1 MEATKQPPPDD
12 EGPRS
17 RPKHRGRRLMR
28 TQSKEETLMAQTAAV
43 KQSKANAR
51 AQHREP
57 EEDPDAMHPAH
68 HRARRLVRPHQRREK
83 THVGDV
89 PFLKA

>member
-1 MEATKQPPPDD
+1 
-12 EGPRS
+12 
-17 RPKHRGRRLMR
+17 
-28 TQSKEETLMAQTAAV
+28 MAQTAAV

-57 EEDPDAMHPAH
+57 EEDPDAVHPAH